1 MKDVLMSIKPSWCL
15 CIAIGA
21 KTVELR
27 KNRPRLKTP
36 FKVYIYCTK
45 SSKKGGCV
53 RAHKGGW
60 QRMDGSIIG
69 EFICDE
75 IKFVSAKTWIVREDI
90 ERRTAGSCLTFE
102 QIVEYA
108 GWRKAATFMDRKNL
122 YAWHISNLKIYDEP
136 KKLKKPPQNWCYV
149 DSERMIYE

>member
-1 MKDVLMSIKPSWCL
+1 MKDVLISIKPSWCL

-102 QIVEYA
+102 
-108 GWRKAATFMDRKNL
+108 
-122 YAWHISNLKIYDEP
+122 
-136 KKLKKPPQNWCYV
+136 
-149 DSERMIYE
+149 